1 MKILKYK
8 HDLDFSYAFGATL
21 TYEILKTNPKIINRI
36 FFNTKTNE
44 TDGIVEIKELCES
57 NKIEIIINDKVFNIL
72 SSKDNCFV
80 ICEFKK
86 EKKELING
94 NHIVLVNPS
103 NAGNMGTIFR
113 TASGFGFENIAII
126 GNAVDYYDPKVVRAS
141 MGAIFHLNIKTY
153 ETIEDYIKS
162 FPQQKLYAFM
172 LRKSKSIHEIK
183 KVNNN
188 YSLIFGNEST
198 GLPDNY
204 SEFCESV
211 IIPHT
216 NNIDSLNLPIASSI
230 AMYEFT
236 KENYKN

>member
-21 TYEILKTNPKIINRI
+21 TYEILKENPKLINRI
-36 FFNTKTNE
+36 FINSKANE
-44 TDGIVEIKELCES
+44 TQGIIEIKDLC
-57 NKIEIIINDKVFNIL
+57 NKYNIDIVLSDKAFNIL
-72 SSKDNCFV
+72 SPKDNCFI

-86 EKKELING
+86 ENKKLTSD

-113 TASGFGFENIAII
+113 TASGFGFKNIAII
-126 GNAVDYYDPKVVRAS
+126 GNSVDYYDPKVIRAS
-141 MGAIFHLNIKTY
+141 MGAIFHLNVKKY
-153 ETIEDYIKS
+153 ETIDDYIKDY
-162 FPQQKLYAFM
+162 PNYKLYAFM
-172 LRKSKSIHEIK
+172 LRNSKSIHKIK
-183 KVNNN
+183 KENNN
-188 YSLIFGNEST
+188 YSLIFGNEAT

-204 SEFCESV
+204 STFCESV

-216 NNIDSLNLPIASSI
+216 KNIDSLNLPIASSI

-236 KENYKN
+236 KSEYK

>member
-21 TYEILKTNPKIINRI
+21 TFELLKTKPEIINRVFI
-36 FFNTKTNE
+36 SNNANKTQ
-44 TDGIVEIKELCES
+44 GIVEIEELC
-57 NKIEIIINDKVFNIL
+57 NKNKVEVIYNDKAFNIL
-72 SSKDNCFV
+72 SPKDNCFV

-86 EKKELING
+86 TKEKVDDS

-103 NAGNMGTIFR
+103 NAGNLGTIFR
-113 TASGFGFENIAII
+113 TASGFGFNNIII
-126 GNAVDYYDPKVVRAS
+126 VGNAVDYYDPKVVRAS
-141 MGAIFHLNIKTY
+141 MGALFHLNIKKY
-153 ETIEDYIKS
+153 ETIEDYIKE
-162 FPQQKLYAFM
+162 FPDHKRYAFM
-172 LRKSKSIHEIK
+172 LRNSKSIHTVTKEEK
-183 KVNNN
+183 
-188 YSLIFGNEST
+188 YSLIFGNEAT

-204 SEFCESV
+204 SDFCEAV

-236 KENYKN
+236 RDLYK

>member
-8 HDLDFSYAFGATL
+8 HDFDFSYALGATL
-21 TYEILKTNPKIINRI
+21 TYELLKLNPKIIDKI
-36 FFNTKTNE
+36 FISSKIKE
-44 TDGIVEIKELCES
+44 TPSIVELKTLCK
-57 NKIEIIINDKVFNIL
+57 NQNIILEENDKAFNVL
-72 SSKDNCFV
+72 SPKDNCYV
-80 ICEFKK
+80 IAKFKK
-86 EKKELING
+86 EIKNLSNN

-113 TASGFGFENIAII
+113 TASGFGFNDIAII
-126 GNAVDYYDPKVVRAS
+126 GTSVDYYDPKVVRAS
-141 MGAIFHLNIKTY
+141 MGAIFHLNIKNY
-153 ETIEDYIKS
+153 ENIDDYIKE
-162 FPQQKLYAFM
+162 FPNHKRYAFM
-172 LRKSKSIHEIK
+172 LRNSKSIHIINRSIE
-183 KVNNN
+183 N
-188 YSLIFGNEST
+188 YSLIFGNEAT

-236 KENYKN
+236 KDNYK

>member
-8 HDLDFSYAFGATL
+8 HDLNFSYAFGATL
-21 TYEILKTNPKIINRI
+21 TYELLKENPKLINRVYI
-36 FFNTKTNE
+36 SSKANE
-44 TDGIVEIKELCES
+44 TQGMVEIKDLC
-57 NKIEIIINDKVFNIL
+57 NKNNIEIIESDKAFNIL
-72 SSKDNCFV
+72 SPKDNCF
-80 ICEFKK
+80 IISEFKK
-86 EKKELING
+86 ENKNLNNG

-113 TASGFGFENIAII
+113 TASGFGYKDIAII

-153 ETIEDYIKS
+153 ETIDEYIKD

-172 LRKSKSIHEIK
+172 LRNSKSIHEIK

-188 YSLIFGNEST
+188 YSLIFGNEAT

-204 SEFCESV
+204 SNFCESV

-236 KENYKN
+236 KENFK